1 MAGPYPNPTPKII
14 AEQRTR
20 LGEEDKKA
28 NEKGNRDSSNGDDAT
43 GAPTAAGAAAPR
55 VDRADT
61 ALDLTGDGD
70 DAAAAKAA
78 RSRVARAAGGV
89 RAYEPARV
97 ETFTAVILVL
107 LLAGV
112 VACAAVLPYQGVRD
126 ADAANAAAGWRE
138 RLLRQTASM
147 LVTGVGL
154 SLAGAV
160 IVCSLN
166 LQGYVQPVGVVEQ
179 AFYIESIGSIV

>member
-70 DAAAAKAA
+70 DAGP
-78 RSRVARAAGGV
+78 RRRLRARAS
-89 RAYEPARV
+89 PARPAAFGR
-97 ETFTAVILVL
+97 TNP
-107 LLAGV
+107 LAWK
-112 VACAAVLPYQGVRD
+112 PSPR
-126 ADAANAAAGWRE
+126 
-138 RLLRQTASM
+138 
-147 LVTGVGL
+147 
-154 SLAGAV
+154 
-160 IVCSLN
+160 
-166 LQGYVQPVGVVEQ
+166 
-179 AFYIESIGSIV
+179 